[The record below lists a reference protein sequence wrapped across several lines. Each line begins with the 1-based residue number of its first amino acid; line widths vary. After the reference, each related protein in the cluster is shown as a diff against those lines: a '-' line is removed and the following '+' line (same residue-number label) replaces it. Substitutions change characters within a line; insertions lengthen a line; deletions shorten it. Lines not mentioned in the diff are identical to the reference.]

1 MLYLALRN
9 ITILI
14 VITRA
19 FARDLYDAQRLRQMV
34 EDVMKQKGAI
44 DEETEAWARF
54 VREEADRLDPV
65 FDNRFLEVMTMRL
78 EDFGDEEASIFY
90 PIADI
95 FEKFIAMLGPEP
107 EDDDDRQRG
116 N

>member
-1 MLYLALRN
+1 
-9 ITILI
+9 
-14 VITRA
+14 
-19 FARDLYDAQRLRQMV
+19 
-34 EDVMKQKGAI
+34 
-44 DEETEAWARF
+44 
-54 VREEADRLDPV
+54 
-65 FDNRFLEVMTMRL
+65 MTLRL
-78 EDFGDEEASIFY
+78 EDFDYEEASIFY

>member
-19 FARDLYDAQRLRQMV
+19 FARDLDDAQRLRQMV

-54 VREEADRLDPV
+54 PA
-65 FDNRFLEVMTMRL
+65 
-78 EDFGDEEASIFY
+78 
-90 PIADI
+90 
-95 FEKFIAMLGPEP
+95 
-107 EDDDDRQRG
+107 
-116 N
+116 